1 MRNFYYLLIGFL
13 FLFLSTGWRPGN
25 QSYENTQKAES
36 AALVVSASSDGRYV
50 VSSHLDNSLILW
62 DIESRSKKVIA
73 ENANIFSAY
82 FVKGREI
89 FVWQNLDDVVYAQRL
104 NGEIVKSFKHFSTY
118 GHVMDAALD
127 GYVASDATFNLY
139 WGQGEDVRAIKQD
152 GNIPSFLGTGKLLNL
167 SLNNDGTRLLSA
179 GSGYDVA
186 DNIPIEESSPL
197 QPEQRY
203 SNYAGVVVWDLPS
216 GRPLF
221 KLPGN
226 SVKTNATLSPDGQYV
241 VSGCENSRV
250 YVWNAKT
257 GKRVLEVA
265 SLHFG
270 ILNKNNSDDY
280 EKWTFDDTGLISPP
294 EDLNASV
301 GGATLAIKFI
311 DQHHY
316 LRFLTN
322 SPYAVLFHVDNP
334 LPLKYLY
341 LGRDPL
347 PAVRDYHR
355 NAAMDTAPE
364 AGILVM
370 GQQYGS
376 GIIVYRYDAETQA
389 LDKVWVAGQ

>member
-1 MRNFYYLLIGFL
+1 MK
-13 FLFLSTGWRPGN
+13 P
-25 QSYENTQKAES
+25 
-36 AALVVSASSDGRYV
+36 V
-50 VSSHLDNSLILW
+50 
-62 DIESRSKKVIA
+62 
-73 ENANIFSAY
+73 
-82 FVKGREI
+82 
-89 FVWQNLDDVVYAQRL
+89 
-104 NGEIVKSFKHFSTY
+104 
-118 GHVMDAALD
+118 
-127 GYVASDATFNLY
+127 
-139 WGQGEDVRAIKQD
+139 KQD
-152 GNIPSFLGTGKLLNL
+152 GGSPSFLGQGKLLNL
-167 SLNNDGTRLLSA
+167 TLADEGNLLLSA
-179 GSGYDVA
+179 GRGFDIP
-186 DNIPIEESSPL
+186 DNLPITDEGAVR
-197 QPEQRY
+197 PEQMY
-203 SNYAGVVVWDLPS
+203 SDYAGVVLWELS
-216 GRPLF
+216 SERPLF
-221 KLPGN
+221 KLSGN
-226 SVKTNATLSPDGQYV
+226 SAKTNATLSPDGQYV

-280 EKWTFDDTGLISPP
+280 EKWTFDDAGLISPP

-355 NAAMDTAPE
+355 NAAMDTAPA
-364 AGILVM
+364 AGIVVM

-389 LDKVWVAGQ
+389 LDKVWVANQ